1 MITIETEIRDSK
13 AILVF
18 KKVNAYLS
26 KISRHYFHDR
36 HILGKDLS
44 KLKSHYIKRFLIS
57 GRHFNSIRSQ
67 VDGLVASK
75 TDILERQI
83 DTLKVR
89 IKNTEKSIEKKKKR
103 NVKISKVLAAI
114 KCHKTK
120 IEKWKQSNKSKQKPK
135 QIKSILK
142 QDSVLLLKERE
153 SNLQVIHQK
162 NRKKSIL
169 ENTLSHLE
177 KQKSGGKPS
186 ICFGSRRLFNKQH
199 HLRQN
204 RFKSHEHWQQEWR
217 DHRDSESYWLGT
229 WSESFRN
236 LNAQY
241 DPWKKQ
247 ISFRLPDAFVEEFG
261 PKLDVQISD
270 FLYRH
275 EELVDTILNQ
285 RQVLDKKTGKMKDR
299 HMPVSYRLKF
309 KGTGGDRKLY
319 LQASFVPRSR
329 APEYGDKSLGA
340 IGIDL
345 NADHIAWAET
355 DRFGNPINKGS
366 LAFDPHGSSNLVSA
380 QFGDHIASLVAY
392 AKEKDKPIVC
402 ERLDF
407 AKKKQALKETEPS
420 RKLRKVLSEFRYKK
434 FLQMLQS
441 RAGRESLKL
450 RSVSAS
456 YSSIIGFAKFHAYKS
471 YSTHELA
478 ALALARR
485 YLRFSERPRI
495 HGTLLGTASIPT
507 SGEGTKIRHVW
518 SIWSKA
524 KLKIYEQLRLNL
536 SQGISSGFTYSP
548 LHPTGYQA
556 IWANQLEYGSS

>member
-1 MITIETEIRDSK
+1 M
-13 AILVF
+13 
-18 KKVNAYLS
+18 
-26 KISRHYFHDR
+26 
-36 HILGKDLS
+36 
-44 KLKSHYIKRFLIS
+44 
-57 GRHFNSIRSQ
+57 
-67 VDGLVASK
+67 
-75 TDILERQI
+75 
-83 DTLKVR
+83 
-89 IKNTEKSIEKKKKR
+89 
-103 NVKISKVLAAI
+103 
-114 KCHKTK
+114 
-120 IEKWKQSNKSKQKPK
+120 
-135 QIKSILK
+135 
-142 QDSVLLLKERE
+142 
-153 SNLQVIHQK
+153 
-162 NRKKSIL
+162 
-169 ENTLSHLE
+169 E
-177 KQKSGGKPS
+177 KQKSEGKPS
-186 ICFGSRRLFNKQH
+186 ICFGSSQLFKKQH

-204 RFKSHEHWQQEWR
+204 GFKNHEQWQQEWR
-217 DHRDSESYWLGT
+217 GQRNSESFWLGT

-261 PKLDVQISD
+261 AKLDVKVSD
-270 FLYRH
+270 FPYRH
-275 EELVDTILNQ
+275 EEFVDTILNP

-309 KGTGGDRKLY
+309 KGKGDDKKLY
-319 LQASFVPRSR
+319 LQASFVPRPR
-329 APEYGDKSLGA
+329 APERGDKSLGA

-345 NADHIAWAET
+345 NADHIAWTET
-355 DRFGNPINKGS
+355 DRFGNPVNKGS
-366 LAFDPHGSSNLVSA
+366 LAFNSSGASMLVEA

-407 AKKKQALKETEPS
+407 AKKKQALKETESS

-434 FLQMLQS
+434 FMQMLQS
-441 RAGRESLKL
+441 KAEREGLKL
-450 RSVSAS
+450 RGVSAS

-471 YSTHELA
+471 YSCHELA

-524 KLKIYEQLRLNL
+524 KLKIYEQLRLNA
-536 SQGISSGFTYSP
+536 SQGISSGFSYSP
-548 LHPTGYQA
+548 LHPTGCHA